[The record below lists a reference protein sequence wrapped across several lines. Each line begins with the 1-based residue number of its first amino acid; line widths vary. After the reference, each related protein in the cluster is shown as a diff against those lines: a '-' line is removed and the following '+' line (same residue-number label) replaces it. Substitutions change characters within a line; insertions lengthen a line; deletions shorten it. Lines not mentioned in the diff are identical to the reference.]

1 MFRIIIKR
9 YGHSDMFL
17 IKSTWRSVADVP
29 QTVFGSVR
37 IKSAYVTDVPNE
49 HGNGLYLSGT
59 EMRERCLKEF

>member
-1 MFRIIIKR
+1 
-9 YGHSDMFL
+9 MFL

-37 IKSAYVTDVPNE
+37 IKSAYVTDVPDE